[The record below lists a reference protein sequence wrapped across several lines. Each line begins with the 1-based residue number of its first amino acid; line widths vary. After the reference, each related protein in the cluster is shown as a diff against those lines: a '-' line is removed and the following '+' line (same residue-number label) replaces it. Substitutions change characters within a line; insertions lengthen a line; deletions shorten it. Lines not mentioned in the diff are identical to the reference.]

1 MNMLYV
7 KETKGTV
14 DAASQRLEAAVK
26 AHKFGVIGVIDLK
39 SKMAEKGVEFGNACR
54 IYEVC
59 NPVQAKRVLEKN
71 MSIATA
77 LPCRIAVY
85 EENNR
90 VKIAT
95 LLPTETLGMFS
106 VPELTPVA
114 QEVEKEVKAM
124 IDESIESAGS

>member
-1 MNMLYV
+1 MLYV

-14 DAASQRLEAAVK
+14 DAVGQRLETAVK
-26 AHKFGVIGVIDLK
+26 SHKFGVIGVIDLK
-39 SKMAEKGVEFGNACR
+39 GKMAEKGVEFRNACK

-59 NPVQAKRVLEKN
+59 NPMQAKRVLEMD

-85 EENNR
+85 EEKGR

-95 LLPTETLGMFS
+95 MLPTEALGLFS
-106 VPELTPVA
+106 VPELAPVA
-114 QEVEKEVKAM
+114 QEVEKEIRAM
-124 IDESIESAGS
+124 IDEASEA

>member
-7 KETKGTV
+7 KEVGDTV
-14 DAASQRLEAAVK
+14 EAVCKRLEEAAK
-26 AHKFGVIGVIDLK
+26 THKFGVIGVVDLK
-39 SKMAEKGVEFGNACR
+39 GKMAEKGIAFGNACK

-59 NPVQAKRVLEKN
+59 NPMQAKRALETE

-85 EENNR
+85 EEKGK

-95 LLPTETLGMFS
+95 LLPTEMLGLFS
-106 VPELTPVA
+106 APELKPVA
-114 QEVEKEVKAM
+114 EEVEREIKAM
-124 IDESIESAGS
+124 VDEASEP

>member
-7 KETKGTV
+7 KETQGTV
-14 DAASQRLEAAVK
+14 EAIGQRLEEAVK

-39 SKMAEKGVEFGNACR
+39 GKMTEKGVEFRNACK

-59 NPVQAKRVLEKN
+59 NPMRAKQVLEKD

-85 EENNR
+85 EEKGR

-95 LLPTETLGMFS
+95 MLPTEALGLFS
-106 VPELTPVA
+106 VPELAPVA
-114 QEVEKEVKAM
+114 QEVEKEIKAM
-124 IDESIESAGS
+124 IDEASGM